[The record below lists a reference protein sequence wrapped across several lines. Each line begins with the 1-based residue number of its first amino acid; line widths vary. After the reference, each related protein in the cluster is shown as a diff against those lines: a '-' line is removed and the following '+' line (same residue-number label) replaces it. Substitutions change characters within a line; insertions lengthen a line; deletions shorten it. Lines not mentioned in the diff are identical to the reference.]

1 MSTTACRSFIV
12 KEIHDCGGD
21 IDLWAVD
28 RMAEDLDRRLE
39 GADPGELSA
48 AEAADFFNRWNG
60 RVVNKRGGLVDYARF
75 LTYADPGIMA
85 VIAAGGLTDT
95 QETFECYSALHR
107 GKFGVEFPIWAG
119 TF

>member
-1 MSTTACRSFIV
+1 MSSKDCKVYIENYLLEFDQNRACWPV
-12 KEIHDCGGD
+12 
-21 IDLWAVD
+21 AA
-28 RMAEDLDRRLE
+28 MAEDLDRRLE

-85 VIAAGGLTDT
+85 VIAAGGLAGA
-95 QETFECYSALHR
+95 QETFECYAALHR

>member
-1 MSTTACRSFIV
+1 MSVQAC
-12 KEIHDCGGD
+12 KAY
-21 IDLWAVD
+21 IDRYLADYEQPPEAWSIDA
-28 RMAEDLDRRLE
+28 MAEDLDRRLE
-39 GADPGELSA
+39 GADPGEMSA
-48 AEAADFFNRWNG
+48 VEAADFLNRWNG
-60 RVVNKRGGLVDYARF
+60 KVQNERGGLVDYARF

-85 VIAAGGLTDT
+85 TIAAGGLAGA